1 MSGRAFLFP
10 GQASQYVG
18 MGRDLYDAFP
28 AARACFDRCGELLGY
43 SIAEL
48 CFAGPEEQLRQ
59 TINTQP
65 AVFAHSVA
73 AWRILAD
80 AGVSADFV
88 SGHSLGEF
96 SALVASGCLE
106 FDDAARLVKRRSEL
120 MQEADSAQPG
130 TMAAVIG
137 LEDAEVSQLCEQAA
151 AATSQVVVA
160 ANFNAPGQVAV
171 SGDVAAVDK
180 LGELAASAG
189 ARKVVQLA
197 VGAAFHSP
205 LMEPAAIEMSELIS
219 EIEMRQPAVPVVTNF
234 GTRPVTEVAQLR
246 DHLVKQITHP
256 VGWTASMRSLIH
268 LGLDRA
274 IEVGPGAVLKGLM
287 RRIDRNVA
295 VTTAATREELE
306 AVIDGQSE

>member
-1 MSGRAFLFP
+1 MSGCAFLFP

-28 AARACFDRCGELLGY
+28 AARACFDRCDELLGY

-48 CFAGPEEQLRQ
+48 CFAGPEEQLQQ

-65 AVFAHSVA
+65 AVFVHSVA
-73 AWRILAD
+73 AWRLLAE
-80 AGVSADFV
+80 AGVTADFV
-88 SGHSLGEF
+88 SGHSLGEY
-96 SALVASGCLE
+96 SALVAAGCLE

-137 LEDAEVSQLCEQAA
+137 LEDTEVSQLCEQAA

-171 SGDVAAVDK
+171 SGDVAAVDQ

-189 ARKVVQLA
+189 ARKVVPLA

-219 EIEMRQPAVPVVTNF
+219 DIEMRQPNVPVVTNV
-234 GTRPVTEVAQLR
+234 GTRPVTDVAQLR

-256 VGWTASMRSLIH
+256 VGWTASMRSLID
-268 LGLDRA
+268 LGLERA
-274 IEVGPGAVLKGLM
+274 VEVGPGAVLKGLM

>member
-1 MSGRAFLFP
+1 MT
-10 GQASQYVG
+10 V
-18 MGRDLYDAFP
+18 
-28 AARACFDRCGELLGY
+28 
-43 SIAEL
+43 SI
-48 CFAGPEEQLRQ
+48 
-59 TINTQP
+59 
-65 AVFAHSVA
+65 A
-73 AWRILAD
+73 AWRTWQDMQGSHAPIPKAV
-80 AGVSADFV
+80 A
-88 SGHSLGEF
+88 GHSLGEY

-205 LMEPAAIEMSELIS
+205 LMEPAAIEMSELLS

-287 RRIDRNVA
+287 RRLDRTVRCVPHA
-295 VTTAATREELE
+295 PASQTRRTGLLDITRKHARRTTH
-306 AVIDGQSE
+306 